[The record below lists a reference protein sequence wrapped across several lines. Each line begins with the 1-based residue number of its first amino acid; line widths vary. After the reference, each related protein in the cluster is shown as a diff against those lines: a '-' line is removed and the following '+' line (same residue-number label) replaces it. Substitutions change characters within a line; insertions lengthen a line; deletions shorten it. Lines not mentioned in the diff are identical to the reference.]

1 MKRAML
7 GLTVLAGLGCASSN
21 RNVMEPKSLSKRV
34 IEESVKGCNE
44 LSSSRYGIYF
54 ADVGGEEY
62 LIPSEIAR
70 VDKIVQEKTDCHLS
84 VYFDRERGNIGYVV
98 EKGNPEF
105 LIKVFLYESRYV
117 KHYPFMK

>member
-21 RNVMEPKSLSKRV
+21 RNVMEPKSLSERV
-34 IEESVKGCNE
+34 IEESIKGCNE
-44 LSSSRYGIYF
+44 LSLSKYGIYF
-54 ADVGGEEY
+54 ADVGGEEC
-62 LIPSEIAR
+62 LTPSDMAR
-70 VDKIVQEKTDCHLS
+70 VDKIVQEKTYCHLS
-84 VYFDRERGNIGYVV
+84 VYFDRERGKIGYVV